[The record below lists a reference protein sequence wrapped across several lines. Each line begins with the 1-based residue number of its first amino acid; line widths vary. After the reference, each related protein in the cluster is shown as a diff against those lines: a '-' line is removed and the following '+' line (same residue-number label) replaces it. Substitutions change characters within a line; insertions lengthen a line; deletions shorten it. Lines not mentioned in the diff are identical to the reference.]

1 MLIRKPRSMKFNELE
16 TLEFDETAPLGVQIS
31 GPREAPLHV
40 DFGACS
46 HRGNVRR
53 NNEDHYAVIRR
64 QRSRKVLLT
73 NMPLADLM
81 LPDDESHVLV
91 VADGMGGAA
100 FGELASRLALKTAD
114 ELVGS
119 ACGWITKLEN
129 VDFPPI
135 QDRIQAYADLIHET
149 LVDYGHSDPRLAGMG
164 TTLTCAHA
172 LGSDVIIAHVGDSR
186 AYHFRDGKVEQVTR
200 DQTLAQE
207 LMDAG
212 MPARDTVRFRHIL
225 TNCLGGDSREV
236 RSEVYHLRMQD
247 GDALLLCTD
256 GLSDL
261 VDHREIASVLDVC
274 AAAQDAC
281 DRLVR
286 MALDRGGKDNITVV
300 LGRFLTAAA
309 APIEG

>member
-1 MLIRKPRSMKFNELE
+1 MKRNDLD
-16 TLEFDETAPLGVQIS
+16 TLDFDDTAPLASRIT
-31 GPREAPLHV
+31 GPRETPLDI
-40 DFGACS
+40 DFAASS
-46 HRGNVRR
+46 HLGNVRR

-64 QRSRKVLLT
+64 ERSRQVLLT
-73 NMPLADLM
+73 NMPPGDLA
-81 LPDDESHVLV
+81 LPDDVSYVLV

-119 ACGWITKLEN
+119 ACGWITKLQD

-149 LVDYGHSDPRLAGMG
+149 LVDYGRSDPRLTGMG

-172 LGSDVIIAHVGDSR
+172 LGSDVIIAHIGDSR
-186 AYHFRDGKVEQVTR
+186 AYHFRQGHLQQVTR

-212 MPARDTVRFRHIL
+212 MPAQDTVRFRHIL
-225 TNCLGGDSREV
+225 TNCLGGEARAV
-236 RSEVYHLRMQD
+236 RSEVHHLRLQD

-261 VDHREIASVLDVC
+261 VSNQDIAHVL
-274 AAAQDAC
+274 AGTQTSRQAC
-281 DRLVR
+281 EQLVD
-286 MALDRGGKDNITVV
+286 MALARGGRDNITVV
-300 LGRFLTAAA
+300 LGRFLRVTAAVPVA
-309 APIEG
+309 C